1 MAGTGKQG
9 WAEFFSFP
17 RRSKNLRAR
26 RVRLL
31 SLLQF
36 VSLGRFCSIGDLRA
50 FNVPSSSLSRRYSH
64 IFFTDGCE
72 HRSLNA

>member
-9 WAEFFSFP
+9 WAEFFSFS

-31 SLLQF
+31 SVIAVRLPRPFLQN
-36 VSLGRFCSIGDLRA
+36 R
-50 FNVPSSSLSRRYSH
+50 
-64 IFFTDGCE
+64 
-72 HRSLNA
+72 